1 MQVEWVERLLWILTY
16 QRVPCGQICDL
27 EVAARGPVR
36 RGDTI
41 RRWLGLVLY
50 EQVLLNSLETCGD
63 EQQYSGD
70 SHDVAYLTYWLGD

>member
-1 MQVEWVERLLWILTY
+1 MLVKWMERLLLTLTY
-16 QRVPCGQICDL
+16 QRVPCRQISDF
-27 EVAARGPVR
+27 EAAARGPVG

-50 EQVLLNSLETCGD
+50 EQVLLNSLETSGN

-70 SHDVAYLTYWLGD
+70 SHDAAYLTYWLGD